1 MFVASALQMIDL
13 VSSLLTDLFLLK
25 CQLVSKYS
33 DTKVLSF
40 LEIYQIIHTRAMLK
54 LFACDRLHRR
64 QHGQFP
70 KQLSPQQTELPDNAN
85 TLILH

>member
-1 MFVASALQMIDL
+1 MFVASALQMMNL
-13 VSSLLTDLFLLK
+13 VSSLLTDLFSLK
-25 CQLVSKYS
+25 CQLVSQYS
-33 DTKVLSF
+33 DTKLSF

>member
-1 MFVASALQMIDL
+1 
-13 VSSLLTDLFLLK
+13 
-25 CQLVSKYS
+25 
-33 DTKVLSF
+33 
-40 LEIYQIIHTRAMLK
+40 MLK

-64 QHGQFP
+64 QRGQFP